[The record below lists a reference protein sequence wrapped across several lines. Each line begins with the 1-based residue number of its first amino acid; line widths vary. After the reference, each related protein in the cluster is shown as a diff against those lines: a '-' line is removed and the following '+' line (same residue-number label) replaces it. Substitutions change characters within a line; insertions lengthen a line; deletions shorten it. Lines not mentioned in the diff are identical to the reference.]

1 MRKQSWQM
9 RLIPLFYSTGII
21 KGLSNNNYA
30 HKVDTLLSC
39 SRWEWQP
46 GVRDRKMGKAAW
58 GCKCGYHRVGIC
70 VQKGDVKLAG
80 NPIIKTSHNPTVT
93 YQHRTHARKFKGRK
107 KKRYLQCQQQLKLMG
122 FPSTHPLH
130 PHPSNGI
137 WKFGMSRGQP
147 GKSLLASAGCG
158 YKGWFLPVELI
169 ADQHTFAAHSLTSH
183 IQRR

>member
-58 GCKCGYHRVGIC
+58 ECKCGYHRVGIC

-80 NPIIKTSHNPTVT
+80 NPIIKTSHNPIVT
-93 YQHRTHARKFKGRK
+93 YQHRTHARKFKAK
-107 KKRYLQCQQQLKLMG
+107 KKKDIYNASSNSNSWDSPPHTLYIPTPRTESGSLGWAEDNQESPSWRLRGVDIRADFSQC
-122 FPSTHPLH
+122 S
-130 PHPSNGI
+130 
-137 WKFGMSRGQP
+137 
-147 GKSLLASAGCG
+147 
-158 YKGWFLPVELI
+158 
-169 ADQHTFAAHSLTSH
+169 
-183 IQRR
+183 